1 MCTFAV
7 GAYLLLAVDAYRAIG
22 LLRANV
28 APLHDLAACWVWKF
42 ACYLYVKFQEPL
54 QGHVCRETLHS
65 LVGDPV
71 FCTAFWALYL
81 QQYSATIVNMRR
93 TAGYT
98 WTDYKRK
105 AQIAKELKITQ
116 ILDKLL
122 EYKISWIQHVNRMP
136 RNGLPKVI
144 KYYSP
149 TGRRNH
155 GRPLK
160 RLLDT

>member
-81 QQYSATIVNMRR
+81 SPDIVYQTVHAGLHAEGVLAWQQFRVS
-93 TAGYT
+93 
-98 WTDYKRK
+98 
-105 AQIAKELKITQ
+105 IAIQADSTRQQLFEL
-116 ILDKLL
+116 LHADL
-122 EYKISWIQHVNRMP
+122 
-136 RNGLPKVI
+136 GLV
-144 KYYSP
+144 
-149 TGRRNH
+149 T
-155 GRPLK
+155 
-160 RLLDT
+160 